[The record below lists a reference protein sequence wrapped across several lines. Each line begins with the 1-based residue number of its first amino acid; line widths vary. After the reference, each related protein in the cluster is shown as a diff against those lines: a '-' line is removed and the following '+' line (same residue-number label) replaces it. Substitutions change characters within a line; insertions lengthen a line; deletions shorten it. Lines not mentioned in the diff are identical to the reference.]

1 MKKLFVFL
9 IFTAFAFGLVPKAYA
24 SELPF
29 TDVAS
34 DAWYA
39 EAVDYV
45 CSEQL
50 MVGVAEDRFA
60 PEDTLSR
67 AMVVT
72 PLWRREGS
80 QVVDKNYA
88 QPFSDVSGA
97 WYTESVMWAISKE
110 IVKGYPI
117 PFTGMPTGVFYYFAP
132 EQNVSREELA
142 TFLYR
147 YAAAIGTDTSARAD
161 LSSFADQGKVSD
173 WAKEAIEWCVAVKI
187 IDGMTEGGAQ
197 ILQPKGTATRAQFA
211 AMLMRFGV
219 LNQSQQY

>member
-1 MKKLFVFL
+1 MKKLFAFL
-9 IFTAFAFGLVPKAYA
+9 LFTALVFGLVPKAYA

-45 CSEQL
+45 CSERL

-60 PEDTLSR
+60 PEDTLTR

-80 QVVDKNYA
+80 QVVDKNYG
-88 QPFSDVSGA
+88 QPFSDLEDT
-97 WYTESVMWAISKE
+97 WYTNAAVWAISE
-110 IVKGYPI
+110 DIVKGYPI
-117 PFTGMPTGVFYYFAP
+117 PFSGVPTGIFFYFAP
-132 EQNVSREELA
+132 NKDISREELA

-147 YAAAIGTDTSARAD
+147 YAAAIELDTSTRGD
-161 LSSFADQGKVSD
+161 LSNFADQSKVSD

-187 IDGMTEGGAQ
+187 IDGMTECGAQ
-197 ILQPKGTATRAQFA
+197 ILQPQGTATRAQFA
-211 AMLMRFGV
+211 AMLMRFEE
-219 LNQSQQY
+219 LNHS